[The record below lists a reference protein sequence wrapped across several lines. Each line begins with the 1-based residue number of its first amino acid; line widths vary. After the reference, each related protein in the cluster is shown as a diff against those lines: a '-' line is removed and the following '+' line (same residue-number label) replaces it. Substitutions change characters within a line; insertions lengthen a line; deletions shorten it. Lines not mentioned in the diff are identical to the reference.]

1 VNAGFIVMGGGR
13 TVFHFASEAT
23 ISFLLRRQVK
33 CWFVLDRDEKD
44 DTEVQLMKEK
54 LQGNAELC
62 VLNKREIENYL
73 VVSRALSEYIGRRL
87 RDEKKQNNAQVPS
100 VEQVKKDIETCV

>member
-44 DTEVQLMKEK
+44 D
-54 LQGNAELC
+54 A
-62 VLNKREIENYL
+62 
-73 VVSRALSEYIGRRL
+73 
-87 RDEKKQNNAQVPS
+87 
-100 VEQVKKDIETCV
+100 